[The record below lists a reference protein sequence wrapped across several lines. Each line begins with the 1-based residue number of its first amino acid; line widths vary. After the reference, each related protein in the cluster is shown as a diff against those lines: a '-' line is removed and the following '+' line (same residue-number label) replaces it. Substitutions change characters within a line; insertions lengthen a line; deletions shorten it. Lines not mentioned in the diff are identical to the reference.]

1 MESKQCAN
9 TGRCQECPYSNY
21 AGIPRPIPKQADL
34 VIVNSAPEMYEIRA
48 KFPIAGP
55 YGQIIMKLAERVGIN
70 LRDAFITSTLLCK
83 QPEKTQPNK
92 QVLDTC
98 MPRLIEEIAAAKP
111 KVIITLGN
119 PGLHI
124 LSGDYKKKIT
134 LEQGRPFTS
143 PYKELEGV
151 IVIPTFHP
159 GKLIRDPGAYRNI
172 NATMQYAADILKGS
186 KLKDPGKSTYQLADS
201 PQKVKAALDFLSN
214 KPFVSADI
222 ETGSL
227 NARTGD
233 IITLGI
239 GYDKN
244 KGIIF
249 PESALPFLKDFLEN
263 SPTQFIWHN
272 GKFDT
277 AFWDAVGV
285 KARLDHD
292 LMLLHYAVCEL
303 TGTHDLEQV
312 SAEVAGF
319 EPWEHHIKQYL
330 PNKKVSYRAIPLN
343 VLYQYLAVDID
354 ATFQSFAPLLERV
367 ENDPDLK
374 RLYYGVLLPASR
386 FLQGVEKRGIYVNME
401 AVNVLEKRLDIE
413 MEEAMEGIYKVA
425 ELAWDPEQYKKD
437 TGAKSA
443 KDVFSPRS
451 PKQFA
456 WLLYDRIGIKQS
468 KQYGRSTSRQALEL
482 LEESGENHPIMK
494 PISKMR
500 SVARTIK
507 EYVTKIREGLWTD
520 GRLHTSFLLHGT
532 ATGRLASRGPNLQNV
547 PSKPHIRSIFQS
559 PPGRMLVEAD
569 YRAAELRMLA
579 HLSGDP
585 FLTSVFQEGR
595 DLHTEVHIDVFGP
608 LEGKDKQTLK
618 DERMAAKTL
627 NFGIPYGREAYS
639 ISVVFGVSVEEAQRW
654 IDTWFARMPVAAA
667 YLQSNADIVLTGK
680 PQVTPIGRKKRV
692 GIVNPSNLSALQ
704 NEARNFPMQST
715 ASDMTLLS
723 GIDLEEKDFR
733 VFDEEGKEGAHVLNL
748 VHDSILAECD
758 NDWVTIYNTAAAM
771 VETMARVPREV
782 IQSKIPFE
790 VEFKVG
796 TAWGDM
802 IEMTL
807 EELAEKAGII
817 YGQESISS

>member
-9 TGRCQECPYSNY
+9 TGRCIECPYSSY
-21 AGIPRPIPKQADL
+21 AGIPRPKVKQADL
-34 VIVNSAPEMYEIRA
+34 VIVNSAPEPYEIRA

-55 YGQIIMKLAERVGIN
+55 YGQIVMKLAERVGIN
-70 LRDAFITSTLLCK
+70 LRDAFITSSLLCK
-83 QPEKTQPNK
+83 QPAKTQPGK
-92 QVLDTC
+92 HVLDTC
-98 MPRLIEEIAAAKP
+98 KPRLIEEIFAANP
-111 KVIITLGN
+111 KVILTLGN
-119 PGLHI
+119 PGLHM

-134 LEQGRPFTS
+134 MEQGRPFRS
-143 PYKELEGV
+143 PYKELEGA

-159 GKLIRDPGAYRNI
+159 GKLIRDPSAYRNM
-172 NATMQYAADILKGS
+172 NQAMQYAADILNGKS
-186 KLKDPGKSTYQLADS
+186 LKDPGKSTYQLADS
-201 PQKVKAALDFLSN
+201 PQKVKVALDFLSK
-214 KPFVSADI
+214 KPYVSADI

-233 IITLGI
+233 IITLGV
-239 GYDKN
+239 GYEKN

-249 PESALPFLKDFLEN
+249 PEQALSLLKEFLE
-263 SPTQFIWHN
+263 TAECKFVWHN

-312 SAEVAGF
+312 SAEIAGF

-330 PNKKVSYRAIPLN
+330 PNRATSYRAIPLS

-367 ENDPDLK
+367 EKDPDLNK
-374 RLYYGVLLPASR
+374 LYYKVLLPASR

-401 AVNVLEKRLDIE
+401 AVKALETRLIAE
-413 MEEAMEGIYKVA
+413 LEEAMEEIYKVA

-443 KDVFSPRS
+443 KDIFSPRS

-456 WLLYDRIGIKQS
+456 WLLYDRIGIKPS
-468 KQYGRSTSRQALEL
+468 RQYGRSTSRQALEL
-482 LEESGENHPIMK
+482 LEESGEDHPIMK

-507 EYVTKIREGLWTD
+507 EYVTKIREGVWTD
-520 GRLHTSFLLHGT
+520 GRIHSSYLLHGT
-532 ATGRLASRGPNLQNV
+532 ATGRLSSKGPNLQNV
-547 PSKPHIRSIFQS
+547 PSKAYIRSIFQS

-579 HLSGDP
+579 HFSQDP
-585 FLTSVFQEGR
+585 FLVAVYQEGR
-595 DLHTEVHIDVFGP
+595 DLHLEVQLDVFGP
-608 LEGKDKQTLK
+608 IEGKSKQTVK

-639 ISVVFGVSVEEAQRW
+639 ISVVFGVSVETAQSW
-654 IDTWFARMPVAAA
+654 IDKWFARMPLAAK
-667 YLQSNADIVLTGK
+667 YLDDNAQAVLTGK
-680 PQVTPIGRKKRV
+680 PQVTPLGRKKRV
-692 GIVNPSNLSALQ
+692 GIVNPSNIDALQ

-723 GIDLEEKDFR
+723 GIELEEKDFR
-733 VFDEEGKEGAHVLNL
+733 AFDEEGKEGAHVLNL
-748 VHDSILAECD
+748 VHDSILAECND
-758 NDWVTIYNTAAAM
+758 DWVTIYNTALAM

-782 IQSKIPFE
+782 LQSKIPFE

-796 TAWGDM
+796 TAWGDLE
-802 IEMTL
+802 EMTL
-807 EELAEKAGII
+807 EQLAEKAGIE
-817 YGQESISS
+817 YVPSL

>member
-21 AGIPRPIPKQADL
+21 AGIPRPVPKQADL

-55 YGQIIMKLAERVGIN
+55 YGTIIMKLAERVGIN

-83 QPEKTQPNK
+83 QPEKTQPGRL
-92 QVLDTC
+92 VLETC

-134 LEQGRPFTS
+134 VEQGRPFTS
-143 PYKELEGV
+143 PYKELEGAT
-151 IVIPTFHP
+151 VIPTFHP

-172 NATMQYAADILKGS
+172 SQTMQYAADILKGK

-201 PQKVKAALDFLSN
+201 PQRVKAALDFLSK
-214 KPFVSADI
+214 KPYVSADI

-227 NARTGD
+227 NPRTGD

-239 GYDKN
+239 GYDNN

-249 PESALPFLKDFLEN
+249 PESALPLLKDFLEN
-263 SPTQFIWHN
+263 APTQFVWHN

-277 AFWDAVGV
+277 AFWDTLGV
-285 KARLDHD
+285 QARLDHD

-312 SAEVAGF
+312 SAEIAGF

-354 ATFQSFAPLLERV
+354 ATFQSFGPLLERV
-367 ENDPDLK
+367 ERDPDLK
-374 RLYYGVLLPASR
+374 KLYYNVLLPASR

-401 AVNVLEKRLDIE
+401 AVDVLEKRLNAE
-413 MEEAMEGIYKVA
+413 MEEAMEEIYKVA

-443 KDVFSPRS
+443 KEVFSPRS

-456 WLLYDRIGIKQS
+456 WLLYDRIGIKMS

-482 LEESGENHPIMK
+482 LEESGEDHPIMK

-507 EYVTKIREGLWTD
+507 EYVTKIREGVGSD
-520 GRLHTSFLLHGT
+520 GRIHSSYLLHGT

-547 PSKPHIRSIFQS
+547 PSKAYIRSIFQA
-559 PPGRMLVEAD
+559 PPGRMLIEAD

-579 HLSGDP
+579 HLSQDE
-585 FLTSVFQEGR
+585 FLLAVYNDSTR
-595 DLHTEVHIDVFGP
+595 DLHTEVQIDTFGS
-608 LEGKDKQTLK
+608 LEGKSKEK
-618 DERMAAKTL
+618 IKEERMAAKTL

-639 ISVVFGVSVEEAQRW
+639 ISVVFGVSVQQAQSW
-654 IDTWFARMPVAAA
+654 IDKWFVRMPKAAA
-667 YLQSNADIVLTGK
+667 YLQANADAVLTGK
-680 PQVTPIGRKKRV
+680 PQVTPMGRKKRV

-723 GIDLEEKDFR
+723 GVELEEKDFR
-733 VFDEEGKEGAHVLNL
+733 EFDEDWIDGAHVLNL

-758 NDWVTIYNTAAAM
+758 NDWMTIYKTALAM
-771 VETMARVPREV
+771 TETMARVPREQIGATV
-782 IQSKIPFE
+782 PFE

-796 TAWGDM
+796 TAWGDLE
-802 IEMTL
+802 EMTL
-807 EELAEKAGII
+807 DQLAEKAGVV
-817 YGQESISS
+817 YVETA